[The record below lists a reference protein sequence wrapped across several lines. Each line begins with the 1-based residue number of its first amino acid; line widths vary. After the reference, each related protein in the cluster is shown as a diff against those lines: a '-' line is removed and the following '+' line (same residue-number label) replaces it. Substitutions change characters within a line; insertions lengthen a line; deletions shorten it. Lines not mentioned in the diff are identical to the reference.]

1 MAKKQIT
8 KDDVVYVAKLTNLPV
23 SEEDTEKFAGLF
35 TQTLDYINVLEELDT
50 TKAEGTYQV
59 NGLTNVFMDQTLPT
73 TTLTQE
79 EVFQNASEVIDEKLA
94 TDAVFDR

>member
-8 KDDVVYVAKLTNLPV
+8 KDDVAYVAKLTNLPV
-23 SEEDTEKFAGLF
+23 SEVDTEKFAGLF

-50 TKAEGTYQV
+50 SKVEGTYQV